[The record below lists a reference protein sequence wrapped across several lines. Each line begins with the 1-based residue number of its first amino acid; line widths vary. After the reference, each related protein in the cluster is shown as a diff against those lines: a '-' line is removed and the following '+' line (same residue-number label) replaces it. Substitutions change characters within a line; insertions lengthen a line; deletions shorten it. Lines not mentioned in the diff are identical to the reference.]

1 MKFNN
6 KILFDLII
14 WKGKGLLVI
23 LALILG
29 LIINSVFSNIF
40 SLNTQYKLGF
50 ILYGI
55 IITLLVALIN
65 YILTKKFV
73 STEVRTFIDEE
84 TGERIQVKDGSS
96 FFFIPNK
103 YWTFI
108 ILVLGI
114 LFTISESTH
123 LY

>member
-1 MKFNN
+1 M
-6 KILFDLII
+6 II

-40 SLNTQYKLGF
+40 YLNTQYKFGF

-55 IITLLVALIN
+55 IITLLVAFIN
-65 YILTKKFV
+65 YILTKKFI
-73 STEVRTFIDEE
+73 SSEVRIFIDEE